1 MKYFPL
7 VWATLWRKKTRT
19 IFTLLSV
26 VVAFLLFGVLETV
39 DYAFSHPSVGA
50 AGADKLVTTNKYSI
64 TLSLPFADVQQ
75 IRSVPGVE
83 EVTWITWF
91 GGYYQESKNFVFALP
106 IDTDTYFNLHKDE
119 FIVSDAEMRA
129 FRDTRTG
136 GLANIALMKKFGWKV
151 GDKVPL
157 HSTIW
162 TQKNGSLDWTF
173 DIVGTFDA
181 KDPTQASQQ
190 ASSFLF
196 HYELFDEGRS
206 FGKGSIGW
214 FEERVADPSQ
224 ASDVAHRIDA
234 LFANSSDETKTQP
247 AKDFAMAF
255 LKQLGDVGFV
265 LRAILGAVFF
275 TLLFLTGNTMMQ
287 SVRERVP
294 ELAVLKTLGFGDAAV
309 LGLVMAESLLLCVV
323 AALLG
328 LALSFAAI
336 PIVKMGLQGVE
347 LSPRALLPGIGG
359 TATRFGHVEVLYITE
374 FVGLIFIYLGYG
386 MMRQDHS
393 ASVHANQQTSQQTW
407 EGSPSPVDPRA
418 T

>member
-39 DYAFSHPSVGA
+39 DYAFSHPSGGA
-50 AGADKLVTTNKYSI
+50 SGADKLVTMNKYSI
-64 TLSLPFADVQQ
+64 TLPLPFADMQQ

-83 EVTWITWF
+83 EVTWLTWF

-106 IDTDTYFNLHKDE
+106 IDIDTYFNLHKDE

-136 GLANIALMKKFGWKV
+136 GLANTALMKKFGWKV

-162 TQKNGSLDWTF
+162 TQKSGSLDWTF

-206 FGKGSIGW
+206 FGKGNVGW
-214 FEERVADPSQ
+214 IEERVTDPSQ
-224 ASDVAHRIDA
+224 ASVVANRIDA
-234 LFANSSDETKTQP
+234 LFANSPDETKTQP

-255 LKQLGDVGFV
+255 IKQLGDVGFV

-294 ELAVLKTLGFGDAAV
+294 EFGVLKTLGFGDAAV
-309 LGLVMAESLLLCVV
+309 LGLVLAESLLLCVA
-323 AALLG
+323 AALVGLG
-328 LALSFAAI
+328 LSFGAI
-336 PIVKMGLQGVE
+336 PIVRMGLQGME
-347 LSPRALLPGIGG
+347 LSRGALLPGIGV
-359 TATRFGHVEVLYITE
+359 AVLLGVI
-374 FVGLIFIYLGYG
+374 VGLPPALRA
-386 MMRQDHS
+386 MRL
-393 ASVHANQQTSQQTW
+393 TI
-407 EGSPSPVDPRA
+407 VDALADRH
-418 T
+418 

>member
-39 DYAFSHPSVGA
+39 DYAFSHPSGGA
-50 AGADKLVTTNKYSI
+50 SGADKLVTMNKYSI
-64 TLSLPFADVQQ
+64 TLPLPSADVRQ

-83 EVTWITWF
+83 EVTWLTWF

-106 IDTDTYFNLHKDE
+106 IDTDTYFNLHKD
-119 FIVSDAEMRA
+119 AQMRA

-136 GLANIALMKKFGWKV
+136 SLVNTALMKKFGWKV

-162 TQKNGSLDWTF
+162 TQKSGSLDWTF

-190 ASSFLF
+190 ASSLLF

-206 FGKGSIGW
+206 FGKGNVGW
-214 FEERVADPSQ
+214 IEERVTDPSQ
-224 ASDVAHRIDA
+224 ASVVASRIDA
-234 LFANSSDETKTQP
+234 LFANSPDETKTQP

-255 LKQLGDVGFV
+255 IKQLGDVGFV

-294 ELAVLKTLGFGDAAV
+294 EFAVLKTLGFGDVTV
-309 LGLVMAESLLLCVV
+309 LGLVIAESLLLCVA
-323 AALLG
+323 AALVG
-328 LALSFAAI
+328 LALSFGAI
-336 PIVKMGLQGVE
+336 PIVKMGLQGME
-347 LSPRALLPGIGG
+347 LSHGALLPGIGV
-359 TATRFGHVEVLYITE
+359 AVLLGVI
-374 FVGLIFIYLGYG
+374 VGLPPALRA
-386 MMRQDHS
+386 MRL
-393 ASVHANQQTSQQTW
+393 TI
-407 EGSPSPVDPRA
+407 VDALADKR
-418 T
+418 

>member
-19 IFTLLSV
+19 LFTLLSV
-26 VVAFLLFGVLETV
+26 IVAFLLFGVLETV
-39 DYAFSHPSVGA
+39 DYAFSHADGGIT
-50 AGADKLVTTNKYSI
+50 GADKLVTTNKYSI
-64 TLSLPFADVQQ
+64 TLQLPFSDVQQ
-75 IRSVPGVE
+75 IRSVPGVA
-83 EVTWITWF
+83 EVTWMTWF

-119 FIVSDAEMRA
+119 FIVREAEMNA
-129 FRDTRTG
+129 FRTTRTG
-136 GLANIALMKKFGWKV
+136 GLVNRALMKKFGWKV

-173 DIVGTFDA
+173 DIVGSFDA

-190 ASSFLF
+190 SSTLLF

-206 FGKGSIGW
+206 FGKGNVGW
-214 FEERVADPSQ
+214 FEERVADPAQS
-224 ASDVAHRIDA
+224 VAIANRIDA

-247 AKDFAMAF
+247 AKEFSMAF
-255 LKQLGDVGFV
+255 VKQFGDIGFV

-294 ELAVLKTLGFGDAAV
+294 ELAVLKTLGFGDATV
-309 LGLVMAESLLLCVV
+309 LGLVIAESLLLCMT
-323 AALLG
+323 AALVG
-328 LALSFAAI
+328 LALSFGAL
-336 PIVKMGLQGVE
+336 PILKQGLQGVDV
-347 LSPRALLPGIGG
+347 SPRAILPGIGV
-359 TATRFGHVEVLYITE
+359 AVLLALI
-374 FVGLIFIYLGYG
+374 VGMPPALGA
-386 MMRQDHS
+386 MRL
-393 ASVHANQQTSQQTW
+393 NI
-407 EGSPSPVDPRA
+407 VDALADKR
-418 T
+418 